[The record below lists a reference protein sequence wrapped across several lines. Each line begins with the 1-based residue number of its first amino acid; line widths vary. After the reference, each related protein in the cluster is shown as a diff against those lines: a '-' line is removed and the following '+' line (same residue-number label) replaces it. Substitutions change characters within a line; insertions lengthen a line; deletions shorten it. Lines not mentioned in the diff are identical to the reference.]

1 MKTIDFITTVID
13 NYWDA
18 GFAFNLAISLLKK
31 EPNLHVR
38 FFLDDEKL
46 FLKLKWDI
54 EIKNLTYYDLKEI
67 KNLNPSKII
76 FNFFDRKIDFEYLH
90 NFEYEIKLINFSYFL
105 MHSGVKSLH
114 NTSYTSKNVSVIH
127 YIPSLLNEW
136 WWVIINPYFDDF
148 EKEISKNWIFY
159 YKKKLIPNLEE
170 SLYQRN
176 WISVFCY
183 KETFE
188 KIKNSISQDKENMY
202 LLFDNTLYWDNVI
215 NMPFLNI
222 LDYGKILYLCD
233 KNIVRWENSLVW
245 ALMSKMP
252 FLWDIYKEHNKA
264 HKEKI
269 EDFWNFLISKSNT
282 FSDYLEIFR
291 DFNSEGNTKK
301 WFEDFL
307 LYKAKNQVKLLDDK
321 NNLLKN
327 LKKYI

>member
-54 EIKNLTYYDLKEI
+54 KIKNLTYYDLKEI
-67 KNLNPSKII
+67 KNLKPSHIV

-114 NTSYTSKNVSVIH
+114 NTSYTSKNVSVTH
-127 YIPSLLNEW
+127 YIPSLLPEW
-136 WWVIINPYFDDF
+136 WWVIINPYWEEF
-148 EKEISKNWIFY
+148 EKDVMEKWVLH
-159 YKKKLIPNLEE
+159 YKKELIPNLEE

-188 KIKNSISQDKENMY
+188 NIKNIISQDNDNFY
-202 LLFDNTLYWDNVI
+202 LIFDNTLTWKNVI

-222 LDYGKILYLCD
+222 LEYGKILYLCE

-245 ALMSKMP
+245 ALMTKNP
-252 FLWDIYKEHNKA
+252 FLWDIYKEHNGA

-291 DFNSEGNTKK
+291 GFNSEENIKK

-307 LYKAKNQVKLLDDK
+307 LYKAKNQVKLLD
-321 NNLLKN
+321 NETNLLKN
-327 LKKYI
+327 IKKYL